1 MIFATKPTIVGHRG
15 FGAGERAGYCENT
28 LESCLA
34 AVAHGLSWVEL
45 DVRRS
50 LDGQL
55 VIRHDPVTG
64 DGEFVAGPAG
74 GAAAPAPDPRAG
86 GGAAPPPPRPGR
98 HLPVPH
104 DLPGSAPP

>member
-64 DGEFVAGPAG
+64 DGEFVAG
-74 GAAAPAPDPRAG
+74 RAG
-86 GGAAPPPPRPGR
+86 GGARAPRAPPRGGRGAPPPPPPPRRP
-98 HLPVPH
+98 
-104 DLPGSAPP
+104 APPPRPPA